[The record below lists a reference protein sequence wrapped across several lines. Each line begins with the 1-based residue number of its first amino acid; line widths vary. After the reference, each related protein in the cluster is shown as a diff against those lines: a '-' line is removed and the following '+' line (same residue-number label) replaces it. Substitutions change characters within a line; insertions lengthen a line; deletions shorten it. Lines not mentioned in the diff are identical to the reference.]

1 MSITSGLS
9 IPEVRNTRSAHRDDD
24 IDYVIKG
31 SEMQYVEIELDP
43 GEAAI
48 AEAGSMMHK
57 DPDIVMSTLLG
68 DGSES
73 EKTLIDRVW
82 GAGKRTLTGVGMFT
96 TLFSHEGSGK
106 GHVAFAAPYPGHII
120 PLRLDDVGGELIC
133 QRDAFLC
140 AARGVSLDLYFQK
153 KVMTGLFGGDGFIL
167 QHLIGHG
174 WVFVHVGGT
183 VMERELGPGE
193 VIDVDAGCVAA
204 FTKGVD
210 FDLVSAGSVR
220 SRLFGGAG
228 LFFARLKG
236 PGKVWIQSLPFS
248 RLAGRI
254 GASITVS
261 DSKQAV
267 GMEVAGVVG
276 AGLIDALK
284 R

>member
-1 MSITSGLS
+1 MSLNTGLS
-9 IPEVRNTRSAHRDDD
+9 IPEVRNTRTDHRTDD

-31 SEMQYVEIELDP
+31 AETQYVEIELDP

-57 DPDIVMSTLLG
+57 DPDVSMSTLLG
-68 DGSES
+68 DGSDT
-73 EKTLIDRVW
+73 EKTLINRVW
-82 GAGKRTLTGVGMFT
+82 GAGKRTVTGVGTFT
-96 TLFSHEGSGK
+96 TLFSHEGTGK
-106 GHVAFAAPYPGHII
+106 AHVAFAAPYPGHII
-120 PLRLDDVGGELIC
+120 ALRLDDVGGELIC

-140 AARGVSLDLYFQK
+140 AARGVSLDLYLQK
-153 KVMTGLFGGDGFIL
+153 KVMTGIFGGDGFIL

-183 VMERELGPGE
+183 VMERELAEGE
-193 VIDVDAGCVAA
+193 IIDVDPGCVAA
-204 FTKGVD
+204 FTKGID

-220 SRLFGGAG
+220 SRLFGGSG
-228 LFFARLKG
+228 FFFARMTG

-254 GASITVS
+254 GASVAVS
-261 DSKQAV
+261 DTKTEVGMDIAGAV
-267 GMEVAGVVG
+267 GV
-276 AGLIDALK
+276 GLIDALK